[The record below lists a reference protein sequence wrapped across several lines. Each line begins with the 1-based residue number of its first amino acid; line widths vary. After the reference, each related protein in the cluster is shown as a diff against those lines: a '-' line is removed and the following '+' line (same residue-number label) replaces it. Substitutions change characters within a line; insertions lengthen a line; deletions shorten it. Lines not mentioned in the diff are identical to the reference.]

1 MKENVWMTEQINFIP
16 LRNEY
21 TFEKKRRND
30 MKIGDKVRFL
40 SEVGGGIVRGF
51 QGKDI
56 ALVEDESGFEIPMLV
71 KECVVV
77 QTDDYNIP
85 LKSNKKTNVPEPEEE
100 PEKEEKPV
108 TYRAPEI
115 KGNDVLNVHL
125 AYVPQD
131 VKAISATA
139 FDAYLVNDS
148 NYFIDYLYLSAEGKS
163 WTLRSRGTVAPNM
176 KQHLEEFE
184 KADLNNLE
192 HVAVQLLAY
201 KDDRSFL
208 LKKAVSMELRLDTV
222 KFYKLHTF
230 QQTDFFA
237 EPALVYD
244 IVRDDEEVKQVFV
257 SADDIKEALLQ
268 KNVSESPQASKK
280 HQPKVK
286 NDIIEIDLH
295 IHELLDDTS
304 GMSNGEMLNFQ
315 LDVFR
320 KTLEEYKNKKGQRI
334 VFIHGKGD
342 GVLRRAIL
350 DELKRK
356 YKAYSSQDASFRE
369 YGFGAT
375 MVTIH

>member
-1 MKENVWMTEQINFIP
+1 
-16 LRNEY
+16 
-21 TFEKKRRND
+21 

-40 SEVGGGIVRGF
+40 SEVGGGIVKGF

-56 ALVEDESGFEIPMLV
+56 ALVEDEDGFEIPMLV
-71 KECVVV
+71 KECVVIH
-77 QTDDYNIP
+77 TDDYNIP
-85 LKSNKKTNVPEPEEE
+85 LKTGKKQGAPEVEEEPEEE
-100 PEKEEKPV
+100 EKPI

-115 KGNDVLNVHL
+115 KGNDVLNVYL

-176 KQHLEEFE
+176 KQHLEEFD
-184 KADLNNLE
+184 KSALNGME

-201 KDDRSFL
+201 KDDRTFL
-208 LKKAVSMELRLDTV
+208 LKNAVSMELRVDTV

-237 EPALVYD
+237 EPALMYD
-244 IVRDDEEVKQVFV
+244 VVRDDESVKQVFV
-257 SADDIKEALLQ
+257 SADDIREALLQ
-268 KNVSESPQASKK
+268 KTVPDQPKVPKK

-286 NDIIEIDLH
+286 NDIVEVDLH
-295 IHELLDDTS
+295 IHELLDDTN
-304 GMSNGEMLNFQ
+304 GMSNSEMLNYQ
-315 LDVFR
+315 LDVFH
-320 KTLEEYKNKKGQRI
+320 KTLNEYKNKKGQRI

-356 YKAYSSQDASFRE
+356 YKNYSSQDASFRE

>member
-1 MKENVWMTEQINFIP
+1 
-16 LRNEY
+16 
-21 TFEKKRRND
+21 

-40 SEVGGGIVRGF
+40 SEVGGGIVKGF

-56 ALVEDESGFEIPMLV
+56 ALVEGEDGFEIPMLV
-71 KECVVV
+71 KECVVIE
-77 QTDDYNIP
+77 TDDYNIP
-85 LKSNKKTNVPEPEEE
+85 LKSAKKANVPEVVDEEPEEE
-100 PEKEEKPV
+100 EEEKPV

-115 KGNDVLNVHL
+115 KGNDVLNVYL

-131 VKAISATA
+131 VKAISTTD

-148 NYFIDYLYLSAEGKS
+148 NYFVDYLYLSAEGKN

-176 KQHLEEFE
+176 KQLLEEFE
-184 KADLNNLE
+184 KSELNNLE

-201 KDDRSFL
+201 KDDRTFL
-208 LKKAVSMELRLDTV
+208 LKPAINMELRIDTV

-268 KNVSESPQASKK
+268 KSASDKPKMPKK
-280 HQPKVK
+280 RQPKVK
-286 NDIIEIDLH
+286 NDIVEVDLH
-295 IHELLDDTS
+295 IHELLDDTA
-304 GMSNGEMLNFQ
+304 GMSNSEMINYQ

-320 KTLEEYKNKKGQRI
+320 KTLDEYKNKKGQRI

-350 DELKRK
+350 DELKHK
-356 YKAYSSQDASFRE
+356 YKNYSSQDASFRE

>member
-1 MKENVWMTEQINFIP
+1 
-16 LRNEY
+16 
-21 TFEKKRRND
+21 

-56 ALVEDESGFEIPMLV
+56 ALVEDEDGFEIPMLI

-85 LKSNKKTNVPEPEEE
+85 LKSVKKPALVAEAEEEEPEEE
-100 PEKEEKPV
+100 EDKPI

-115 KGNDVLNVHL
+115 RGNDVLNVYL

-131 VKAISATA
+131 VKAISSTA

-163 WTLRSRGTVAPNM
+163 WTLRSRGTVKPNM
-176 KQHLEEFE
+176 KMHLEEFG
-184 KADLNNLE
+184 KGDLNSME

-201 KDDRSFL
+201 KDDRTFL
-208 LKKAVSMELRLDTV
+208 LKDAVNMELRIDTV

-230 QQTDFFA
+230 QPSDFFA

-244 IVRDDEEVKQVFV
+244 IVRDDEAARQVFV

-268 KNVSESPQASKK
+268 KSVSDVPAKVRKK
-280 HQPKVK
+280 QHKVK
-286 NDIIEIDLH
+286 NDIVEVDLH
-295 IHELLDDTS
+295 INELLDDTT
-304 GMSNGEMLNFQ
+304 GLGNAEMLNYQ

-320 KTLEEYKNKKGQRI
+320 KTLEEYKDKKGQKI

-356 YKAYSSQDASFRE
+356 YKNYPSQDASFRE

-375 MVTIH
+375 MVTIR

>member
-1 MKENVWMTEQINFIP
+1 
-16 LRNEY
+16 
-21 TFEKKRRND
+21 

-40 SEVGGGIVRGF
+40 SEVGGGIVKGF

-56 ALVEDESGFEIPMLV
+56 ALVEDEDGFEIPMLV
-71 KECVVV
+71 KECVVI

-85 LKSNKKTNVPEPEEE
+85 LKTGKKQGAPEVEEEPEEE
-100 PEKEEKPV
+100 EKPI

-115 KGNDVLNVHL
+115 KGNDVLNVYL

-176 KQHLEEFE
+176 KQHLEEFD
-184 KADLNNLE
+184 KSALNGME

-201 KDDRSFL
+201 KDDRTFL
-208 LKKAVSMELRLDTV
+208 LKNAVSMELRVDTV

-237 EPALVYD
+237 EPALMYD
-244 IVRDDEEVKQVFV
+244 VVRDDESVKQVFV
-257 SADDIKEALLQ
+257 SADDIREALLQ
-268 KNVSESPQASKK
+268 KTVSDQPKVPKK

-286 NDIIEIDLH
+286 NDIVEVDLH
-295 IHELLDDTS
+295 IHELLDDTN
-304 GMSNGEMLNFQ
+304 GMSNSEMLNYQ
-315 LDVFR
+315 LDVFH
-320 KTLEEYKNKKGQRI
+320 KTLNEYKNKKGQRI

-356 YKAYSSQDASFRE
+356 YKNYSSQDASFRE